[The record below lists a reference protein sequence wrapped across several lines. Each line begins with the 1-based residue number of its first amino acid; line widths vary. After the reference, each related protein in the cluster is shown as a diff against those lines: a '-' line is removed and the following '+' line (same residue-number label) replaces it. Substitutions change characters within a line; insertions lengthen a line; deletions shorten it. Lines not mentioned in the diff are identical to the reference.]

1 LERTY
6 GGKAMTQ
13 GQPRIIPIY
22 SSRGEVDAF
31 LVFPF
36 LFNRSGEW
44 IGWVTP
50 KREVY
55 SVLGNYVGYL
65 TNDPRIVRRRAD
77 DELKPR
83 LKVPPHPARIVTP
96 ANTPL
101 APLMSDLSQSLV
113 DVLVEEPERLHTVD
127 TGEFRN
133 DLD

>member
-1 LERTY
+1 
-6 GGKAMTQ
+6 MTQ
-13 GQPRIIPIY
+13 AQPRIIPIY

-31 LVFPF
+31 LAFPF
-36 LFNRSGEW
+36 HFNRSGEW

-65 TNDPRIVRRRAD
+65 TDDPRIVRKRAD
-77 DELKPR
+77 DELRPR
-83 LKVPPHPARIVTP
+83 LKVPMHPARIVTP
-96 ANTPL
+96 ASTPL
-101 APLMSDLSQSLV
+101 APLMSDLSHSLV

-127 TGEFRN
+127 TGEFRD